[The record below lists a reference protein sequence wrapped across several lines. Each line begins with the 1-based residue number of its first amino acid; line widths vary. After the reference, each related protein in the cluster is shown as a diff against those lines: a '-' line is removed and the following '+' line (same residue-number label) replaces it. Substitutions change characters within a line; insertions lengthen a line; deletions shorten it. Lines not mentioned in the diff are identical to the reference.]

1 MKTNWGTGTDMT
13 TRTVRT
19 TVIALIVCIAL
30 PVWGQQYLLYSPQAL
45 PPGQKLHSKD
55 GVLVQEIK
63 IQKGDTL
70 YGLSKKYSGHGR
82 YFPQILLFNSIKNPN
97 LIYYG
102 NTLRVPVSH
111 KEGFDKVDVTTA
123 DSNQETKT
131 TGYIKTQPKT
141 EADFAVMQP
150 TAVQTKKNQAPSSSP
165 YTSST
170 LPATSK
176 KAGIV
181 PSVDE
186 EAVGA
191 KLFEAAVRAYRQDD
205 CRSALELLDRYLAH
219 NSGSAL
225 AADANLYKAE
235 CYLKLSAP

>member
-1 MKTNWGTGTDMT
+1 MT

-30 PVWGQQYLLYSPQAL
+30 PAWGQQYLLYSPQSL
-45 PPGQKLHSKD
+45 PSGQKLPSKD
-55 GVLVQEIK
+55 GVLVQEIT
-63 IQKGDTL
+63 IRKGDTL
-70 YGLSKKYSGHGR
+70 YGLSRKYSGHGR
-82 YFPQILLFNSIKNPN
+82 YFPQILLFNSIKDPN

-111 KEGFDKVDVTTA
+111 KEGFDKVDATSA
-123 DSNQETKT
+123 DSNQATKT
-131 TGYIKTQPKT
+131 TGYLKSPPKAET
-141 EADFAVMQP
+141 GTAAMQP
-150 TAVQTKKNQAPSSSP
+150 TAVHTKKNQSPSSSP
-165 YTSST
+165 YTSPA
-170 LPATSK
+170 LPATNT
-176 KAGIV
+176 KAGIG
-181 PSVDE
+181 SSTDE
-186 EAVGA
+186 EAAGA